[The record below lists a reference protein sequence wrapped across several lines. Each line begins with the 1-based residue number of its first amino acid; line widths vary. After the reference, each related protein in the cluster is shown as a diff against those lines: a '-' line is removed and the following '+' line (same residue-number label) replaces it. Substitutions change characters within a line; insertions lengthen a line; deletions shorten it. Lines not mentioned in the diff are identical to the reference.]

1 MHSTPTEAPKLITV
15 IMPAYNAASTIGA
28 QLEALVRQS
37 YRGAWELVIVD
48 GGSTDQTREIA
59 DSYAKDLPSFRFIV
73 ATERRGSAYA
83 RNIGCSLTTGDPILF
98 CDADDV
104 VDSHWISEL
113 AEALRTCEVVGGS
126 LERRLLNGEVALS
139 ARPPKTVDGLLN
151 TFHFLPYA
159 ITANCGVRRLM
170 WEKLQGFD
178 EFYVNGSDDADF
190 CFRAQLS
197 GATLGFAPRAIV
209 HYRLR
214 SNTRSI
220 ARQSY
225 GYGVSHPRLFRAF
238 KRAGM
243 PRSSLRLACREWI
256 WIASY
261 IFYATGPETK
271 RALWFKRTA
280 TAWGRLLGSVIERS
294 LYL

>member
-1 MHSTPTEAPKLITV
+1 MKFTPTETPKQLSV

-28 QLEALVRQS
+28 QLEALTRQS

-48 GGSTDQTREIA
+48 GGSTDRTREIA
-59 DSYAKDLPSFRFIV
+59 DSYAKHLPSYRFIV
-73 ATERRGSAYA
+73 ATQRRGSAYA
-83 RNIGCSLTTGDPILF
+83 RNTGCALTIGDPILF

-104 VDSHWISEL
+104 VDSRWIAEL
-113 AEALRTCEVVGGS
+113 SEALETYEVVGGS
-126 LERRLLNGEVALS
+126 LERRSLNGEVALS

-159 ITANCGVRRLM
+159 ITANFGVRRLL
-170 WEKLQGFD
+170 WGKLQGFD

-197 GATLGFAPRAIV
+197 GATIGFAPRAIV

-214 SNTRSI
+214 SDAESI

-238 KRAGM
+238 KGAGM
-243 PRSSLRLACREWI
+243 PRASLQLACSEWI
-256 WIASY
+256 WIVSHVLYSA
-261 IFYATGPETK
+261 GPETK
-271 RALWFKRTA
+271 RAIWFKRAA
-280 TAWGRLLGSVIERS
+280 TAWGRLFGSVMERS